1 MTTPPTS
8 AEGWRSPL
16 AVRLAALL
24 AQGLAE
30 EPALARALAE
40 QAAHHAQTC
49 CEDCWL
55 PDDEDEGVLR
65 CGVCALTAPPDLQPT
80 RTSAKTTRTT
90 RAPRRR

>member
-1 MTTPPTS
+1 MSPETR
-8 AEGWRSPL
+8 AAWRSPL
-16 AVRLAALL
+16 AVRLAVLL
-24 AQGLAE
+24 AEGLAE

-55 PDDEDEGVLR
+55 ADDDDEGVLR
-65 CGVCALTAPPDLQPT
+65 CGVCGLTAPPDLQPT
-80 RTSAKTTRTT
+80 RTSAKTTTT